1 MINYVR
7 NYFTNRRIRQNRRD
21 AMLAAQYNKFVEQGI
36 EGFVT
41 LIEPGSKK
49 QFLQRNNVT
58 YHELEHRYSVHIW
71 VYAAINAIA
80 ETSAMPPLV
89 LKNDDGEMMD
99 TPLPPRPNPI
109 ATWDEL
115 EQLIAIFL
123 ELTGNAYIHHDRND
137 NTFWVL
143 RPSRVRIVPG
153 KDGRSITGYAYNRST
168 GNTNIS
174 YARQLRPND
183 KKSWMQDDPDIINWD
198 KKEFKRRMKQYRGWV
213 EKGVIGV
220 ETVHKGQEDDWMPFE
235 TNEVLHFK
243 TVSPTHDFYGVPPI
257 YPLLTNLSTEL
268 YARQWNKNFFENGA
282 IPPGVLIIPKILPE
296 NTFETIKN
304 KFIKQ
309 YGGTGNR
316 GKPLILQGG
325 EVGADYK
332 AFPGQHRDLEFLNGL
347 DHNRDET
354 LAVLNVPPEILGISI
369 GAQHS
374 GSRSP
379 GIRDKK
385 AIFWKD
391 TIMPK
396 LKMRASRWTD
406 HFQEELPDSYEFGHD
421 FDEIDDL
428 KPDYTELTKAATQG
442 LKAGM
447 TIEETREKILGL
459 PPKWEGYVF
468 VPANMVPIRHGEA
481 PQAMPAPETPEALPA
496 PEMPETPDDETE
508 PTPDEMKAAAD

>member
-7 NYFTNRRIRQNRRD
+7 NFFTHRRNRQHRRD
-21 AMLAAQYNKFVEQGI
+21 AMLDAQYNKYVSDGV

-41 LIEPGSKK
+41 LIEPGAKK

-58 YHELEHRYSVHIW
+58 YNELEHRYSVHIW

-80 ETSAMPPLV
+80 EKSAMPPLV
-89 LKNDDGEMMD
+89 LKNEDGEMMD
-99 TPLPPRPNPI
+99 SPLPARPNSI
-109 ATWDEL
+109 ATWDEV
-115 EQLIAIFL
+115 EQLVAIYL
-123 ELTGNAYIHHDRND
+123 ELTGNAYIHHDTND
-137 NTFWVL
+137 DTFWVL

-153 KDGRSITGYAYNRST
+153 EDGRSITGYAYNRST
-168 GNTNIS
+168 SNSNVS
-174 YARQLRPND
+174 YARQLRPGD
-183 KKSWMQDDPDIINWD
+183 KKSWMQDDPDILYWN
-198 KKEFKRRMKQYRGWV
+198 KKEFKKRMKQYRGWV
-213 EKGVIGV
+213 EKGTIQTEVV
-220 ETVHKGQEDDWMPFE
+220 NKGDEDDWMPFE
-235 TNEVLHFK
+235 TNEILHFK

-296 NTFETIKN
+296 KTFETIKE

-309 YGGTGNR
+309 YGGTKNR
-316 GKPLILQGG
+316 GKPLVLQGG

-385 AIFWKD
+385 QIFWKD
-391 TIMPK
+391 TIQPK

-406 HFQEELPDSYEFGHD
+406 HYKDILPDGYTFGHD
-421 FDEIDDL
+421 FEDIDDL
-428 KPDYTELTKAATQG
+428 KPDYTERTKAASQG

-447 TIEETREKILGL
+447 TVEEVRENILGL
-459 PPKWEGYVF
+459 SPEWKGYVF
-468 VPANMVPIRHGEA
+468 VPANMVPIRYGEA
-481 PQAMPAPETPEALPA
+481 PQALPAPETPEAMPA
-496 PEMPETPDDETE
+496 PDADDETE
-508 PTPDEMKAAAD
+508 PMPEPMKEAAD